1 MPLVQAIRKNIFDM
15 VSLIREAAYDVFDPT
30 HSLKVTYL
38 LFLVHKPVGDPS
50 TEFFDNS
57 RSQQH
62 LMDLNKL
69 FESLFSLFKIEF
81 YPEKYLTIFEDIYDT
96 DVISNIP
103 LLQDIIF
110 KEEQKRNVE
119 ENDNKQASH
128 TLMQVNSVLV

>member
-1 MPLVQAIRKNIFDM
+1 
-15 VSLIREAAYDVFDPT
+15 
-30 HSLKVTYL
+30 
-38 LFLVHKPVGDPS
+38 
-50 TEFFDNS
+50 
-57 RSQQH
+57 
-62 LMDLNKL
+62 MDLNRL

>member
-1 MPLVQAIRKNIFDM
+1 MPLIQAIRKNIFDM

-119 ENDNKQASH
+119 ENDNK
-128 TLMQVNSVLV
+128 